1 MRTENNLTIYAGNFI
16 EKTDTQEMI
25 AIKHQRA
32 DEKAFKVIADT
43 WQGDKTIDA
52 EVEKHRKNVASLQKD
67 IMSDKAS
74 IQELRKQQK
83 QMQGAFGV
91 ADGSKEQK
99 DAELLL
105 RHQEGERLSYEEYKY
120 VKQLQ
125 EEGLTEYQS
134 QLLVHNKDVVS
145 YKEHMSGLEEQMK
158 QETAIIA
165 AIRLERLKSS
175 PMVKASKQAEE
186 IKEAASEEIV
196 DIVFEEG
203 KEHIEEEQKKREEQ
217 AEVMEEKQE
226 EFEARLEKRREKN
239 EELEELTE
247 SVLEGETTSGGKD
260 IDQIKQEVKDM
271 VNKMKLVEEDMK
283 GAVVDE
289 TL

>member
-25 AIKHQRA
+25 AIKHQKA
-32 DEKAFKVIADT
+32 EEKAFKVISDT

-105 RHQEGERLSYEEYKY
+105 RHQEGERLSSEERKY
-120 VKQLQ
+120 VEQLQ

-158 QETAIIA
+158 QEMTTIA

-226 EFEARLEKRREKN
+226 EFEARLEKWREKN

-247 SVLEGETTSGGKD
+247 SVLEGETTAGGKD